1 MAITTAM
8 CNSFKQEL
16 LGGVHDLDTNSLKVA
31 LIKASPTGAYGAAT
45 TNYSNVTGNTDEA
58 VGTNYSAGGGALS
71 GATISLSGTTAF
83 VDFTDVTF
91 SSATVSADGCII
103 YNTAASNAAI
113 AVIQKDNKFL
123 IQKRTA
129 PGLLSGMWEFPG
141 GKQESNE
148 LIEDT
153 LKREVHEEL
162 NIGIRFELEVR
173 GQMVK

>member
-83 VDFTDVTF
+83 VDFSDVTF
-91 SSATVSADGCII
+91 SSATISADGCII
-103 YNTAASNAAI
+103 YNVSQGYAAVAVIDFGGTKTSTNGDFVIQMPAADASNAVIRI
-113 AVIQKDNKFL
+113 A
-123 IQKRTA
+123 
-129 PGLLSGMWEFPG
+129 
-141 GKQESNE
+141 
-148 LIEDT
+148 
-153 LKREVHEEL
+153 
-162 NIGIRFELEVR
+162 
-173 GQMVK
+173 